1 MAFGESS
8 LRSDGRKCA
17 CLAPAVGGQASV
29 NGLVAAVGRGRVG
42 RERTMQTADLYDLN
56 AERLQPGQESLQGG
70 LILQWAV
77 QDRLNRLD

>member
-1 MAFGESS
+1 MGGQM
-8 LRSDGRKCA
+8 RVPG
-17 CLAPAVGGQASV
+17 PAVGGQASV
-29 NGLVAAVGRGRVG
+29 NGLVAAVGRGRFG